1 MKKLRLGKVDLT
13 KKIEDDKSY
22 ERQINEAQL
31 RLLRLQAQFKKSGQR
46 AMLVFEGW
54 DASGKGGAIKRMI
67 EVLDPRQFRVWP
79 IAAPYPRDQAK
90 HYLYR
95 FWEKLP
101 DPSNWAFFDRSWY
114 GRVLVERIEGFA
126 TKEAWQRSYRE
137 INEFERLLTDDGVT
151 FVKLF
156 FHISRKEQLRRLKAR
171 EENELKVWKVTD
183 EDWRNR
189 RKWNAYVDAT
199 HDMFDKTSTEL
210 APWHLIAGENKKFAR
225 VSSAEIVADTL
236 EKAL

>member
-1 MKKLRLGKVDLT
+1 MKKLLLGKVDLT
-13 KKIEDDKSY
+13 QRIEDDKSY

-79 IAAPYPRDQAK
+79 IAAPYPRDQSK

-156 FHISRKEQLRRLKAR
+156 FHVSRKEQLRRLKAR

-199 HDMFDKTSTEL
+199 HDMFDKTSTKI